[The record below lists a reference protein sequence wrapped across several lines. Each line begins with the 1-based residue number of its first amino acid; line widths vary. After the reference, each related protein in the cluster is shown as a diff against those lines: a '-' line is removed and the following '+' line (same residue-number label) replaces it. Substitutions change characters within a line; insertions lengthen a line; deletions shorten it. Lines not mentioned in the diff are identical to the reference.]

1 MFRHKNGHQLFRD
14 RQGFSWDDHAVE
26 FRLTELPIFPGY
38 WAAGGGEWEPVIK
51 SFKVEVE
58 EKEVEEKE
66 VEEKEKKEK
75 EENEEEEENE

>member
-1 MFRHKNGHQLFRD
+1 MLRHKKGTKKIRVKKQE
-14 RQGFSWDDHAVE
+14 FSWDEHAVE

-58 EKEVEEKE
+58 EEEE
-66 VEEKEKKEK
+66 DEKEKD
-75 EENEEEEENE
+75 EE

>member
-1 MFRHKNGHQLFRD
+1 MLRHKKGTNKFRD
-14 RQGFSWDDHAVE
+14 KKQEFSWDEHAVE

-58 EKEVEEKE
+58 EKEEEK
-66 VEEKEKKEK
+66 
-75 EENEEEEENE
+75 